1 MQRSPIMAVILAG
14 GAMLA
19 GGAGL
24 PDAPK
29 AAPDTA
35 RGKQLYT
42 YWCATCHAHGPG
54 NPGTQSLE
62 VKYKGAMPA
71 ALEDRTN
78 LPPQVTTYFV
88 RNGVALMPP
97 FRKTEV
103 SDADLRDI
111 AAYLDRK
118 R

>member
-1 MQRSPIMAVILAG
+1 
-14 GAMLA
+14 
-19 GGAGL
+19 
-24 PDAPK
+24 
-29 AAPDTA
+29 
-35 RGKQLYT
+35 
-42 YWCATCHAHGPG
+42 
-54 NPGTQSLE
+54 
-62 VKYKGAMPA
+62 MPA